1 MSATALH
8 PADAPSRR
16 LPRWTN
22 NVLVAAI
29 GVALALLALA
39 LLPRSA
45 PPLPQAA
52 THGGGAQAR
61 GPDALELGRTI
72 AGVHLFGD
80 ATAVVEEAPPPEP
93 VAAPIEK
100 TTLNLQ
106 LAGVFAADPQS
117 QAIAI
122 ISAGQAEQNAY
133 GVGDKI
139 SGETTL
145 KAVYADHVIIN
156 NRGRDEKLSLPDNVA
171 PVAMTPV
178 PAASS
183 TRTANARGSGGA
195 SEDFSQPVELPTNP
209 GELRDT
215 LARNPSMLGRVVA
228 AEPYQENGKL
238 VGYRITPKQN
248 PEILEAQGIVA
259 GDVITRV
266 NNIQL
271 NSQKQGIRAL
281 RNAVKAQNLEV
292 IVLRDG
298 IEVPINISLAQ

>member
-1 MSATALH
+1 MSAIAPT
-8 PADAPSRR
+8 PAAGTPSR
-16 LPRWTN
+16 LPRWVN
-22 NVLVAAI
+22 NVLVIALGAS
-29 GVALALLALA
+29 LALLALE
-39 LLPRSA
+39 LLPRPA

-52 THGGGAQAR
+52 AYTGGAAQRA
-61 GPDALELGRTI
+61 PDTLELGQMI
-72 AGVHLFGD
+72 AGTHLFGD
-80 ATAVVEEAPPPEP
+80 ASVVREPEPEP
-93 VAAPIEK
+93 VAAPVEDTK
-100 TTLNLQ
+100 LNLQ

-117 QAIAI
+117 EAIAI

-145 KAVYADHVIIN
+145 KAVYTDHVIIN
-156 NRGRDEKLSLPDNVA
+156 NRGRDERLSLPDNVQ
-171 PVAMTPV
+171 PISMTPV
-178 PAASS
+178 QTASVPRS
-183 TRTANARGSGGA
+183 APSGGGGRA
-195 SEDFSQPVELPTNP
+195 NEDFSQPIELPSNP

-298 IEVPINISLAQ
+298 VEVPINISLAQ

>member
-1 MSATALH
+1 MSATATM
-8 PADAPSRR
+8 SSETSSR
-16 LPRWTN
+16 LPRWVN
-22 NVLVAAI
+22 NVLVVAI
-29 GVALALLALA
+29 GIALALFALK
-39 LLPRSA
+39 LLPRSTPA
-45 PPLPQAA
+45 LPQAA
-52 THGGGAQAR
+52 AYSGSSAEPA
-61 GPDALELGRTI
+61 PDRLMLGQNIAAL
-72 AGVHLFGD
+72 HLFGD
-80 ATAVVEEAPPPEP
+80 ESAVVERIEP
-93 VAAPIEK
+93 VEEEIPVTDTK
-100 TTLNLQ
+100 LNLQ
-106 LAGVFAADPQS
+106 LAGIFASDPQD

-122 ISAGQAEQNAY
+122 ISVGQAEQNAY

-139 SGETTL
+139 TGETSL
-145 KAVYADHVIIN
+145 KEVRADHVIITT
-156 NRGRDEKLSLPDNVA
+156 RGVDERLKLPESAQTGP
-171 PVAMTPV
+171 AMTPV
-178 PAASS
+178 SS
-183 TRTANARGSGGA
+183 VSRTETTRATSQEPSN
-195 SEDFSQPVELPTNP
+195 EDFSQPINLPTNP

-215 LARNPSMLGRVVA
+215 LAKNPSMLGRVVA

-298 IEVPINISLAQ
+298 IEVPISISLAQ

>member
-1 MSATALH
+1 MSATALP
-8 PADAPSRR
+8 PADGTPSR

-22 NVLVAAI
+22 NVLVVAI
-29 GVALALLALA
+29 GVALASLALA
-39 LLPRSA
+39 LLPRPA

-52 THGGGAQAR
+52 AYTGGSTAR
-61 GPDALELGRTI
+61 APDALELGQGI
-72 AGVHLFGD
+72 AETHLFGD
-80 ATAVVEEAPPPEP
+80 ATVVREAPPPPEP
-93 VAAPIEK
+93 EKIEDTK
-100 TTLNLQ
+100 LNLQ
-106 LAGVFAADPQS
+106 LSGVFAADPQS

-122 ISAGQAEQNAY
+122 ISAGNAEQNAY

-145 KAVYADHVIIN
+145 KAVYRDHVIIT
-156 NRGRDEKLSLPDNVA
+156 NRGRDEKLSLPDDVA

-178 PAASS
+178 P
-183 TRTANARGSGGA
+183 RTTSVARNANDGGRGSN
-195 SEDFSQPVELPTNP
+195 EDFSQPVELPSNP

-292 IVLRDG
+292 VVLRDG